1 MNKILLTL
9 FAILLCQFS
18 TVAQSINFSDNVKI
32 SVLTCGAGDE
42 LYSQFGHS
50 AFRVQDFEL
59 KYDLVYNYGI
69 FDFSD
74 PNFYLN
80 FAKGKLI
87 YMLGISYYHDF
98 YAQYHYENRF
108 VKEQELQLTLEEKR
122 ALLVFLK
129 HNAQPENA
137 PYQYDFFFDNCSTKI
152 TEVLKKVLKNNIQFD
167 DSYLEEHFTF
177 RQLINNNVPHNS
189 WANVGINIALGSVID
204 RKATATE
211 HMFLPQYTF
220 DALAKASINNQTA
233 VANSTDLLL
242 RDNNRITPTSILSKL
257 VSPYTIMSLVA
268 LIIVGFTYRDLK
280 TSKRTKIIDIFLL
293 LITGL
298 LGLFILLLWFAT
310 NHTATVNNFNL
321 LWAFLPNLFV
331 LFKLKQPRK
340 WHPHYFLILSMLMGL
355 IPIIWISG
363 IELFAVGLIPLFIAI
378 SVRYL
383 YLFKYFTKARQNA

>member
-9 FAILLCQFS
+9 FTILICQFS
-18 TVAQSINFSDNVKI
+18 TVAQSIHFSDNVKI

-108 VKEQELQLTLEEKR
+108 VKEQELQLTLDEKK
-122 ALLVFLK
+122 ALLAFLK
-129 HNAQPENA
+129 HNALPENA

-152 TEVLKKVLKNNIQFD
+152 TEVLKKVLKSNIKFD
-167 DSYLEEHFTF
+167 DSYLKERFTF
-177 RQLINNNVPHNS
+177 RELINHNVPHNS

-204 RKATATE
+204 REATAAE

-220 DALAKASINNQTA
+220 DALAKASINEQPAIKNTKE
-233 VANSTDLLL
+233 LLSQ
-242 RDNNRITPTSILSKL
+242 DINRKSSDSLLTKL
-257 VSPYTIMSLVA
+257 VSPYAIMSFIA

-280 TSKRTKIIDIFLL
+280 SNNRTKAIDIFLL

-298 LGLFILLLWFAT
+298 LGLFIILLWFAT
-310 NHTATVNNFNL
+310 NHTATVGNFNL
-321 LWAFLPNLFV
+321 LWAFLPNLIV
-331 LFKLKQPRK
+331 LFRLKRQGK
-340 WHPHYFLILSMLMGL
+340 WRSNYFLILTLFMGVMAL
-355 IPIIWISG
+355 IWMMG
-363 IELFAVGLIPLFIAI
+363 VELFAVGLIPLFIALA
-378 SVRYL
+378 VRYL
-383 YLFKYFTKARQNA
+383 YLYQYFKKSQQSA